1 MTINSKCLEMNEA
14 ELNKEKE
21 KALKKIKTLKEQI
34 RFYEKLIEVER
45 MKQRN
50 GGNGNEHRE
59 IHG

>member
-21 KALKKIKTLKEQI
+21 KAIKKIKTLKEQI
-34 RFYEKLIEVER
+34 RFYDKLIEVER
-45 MKQRN
+45 MKQRS
-50 GGNGNEHRE
+50 GGNNNEHRE